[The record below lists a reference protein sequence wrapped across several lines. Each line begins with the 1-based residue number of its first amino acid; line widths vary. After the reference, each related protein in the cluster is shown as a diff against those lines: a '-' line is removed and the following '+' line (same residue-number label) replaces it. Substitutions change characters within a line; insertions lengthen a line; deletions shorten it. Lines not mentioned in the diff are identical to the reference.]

1 MTDGPM
7 PEEERPLDEIAR
19 YVRSH
24 RDDFEDE
31 LFEYLSIPSISTE
44 REYRPEVARCAAWVG
59 DRLRSAGVETTE
71 VVETDGHPIVVG
83 RHDADPAAP
92 TLLLYGHYD
101 VQPVDPVDEW
111 ENPPFEPTVRN
122 RRVYARGA
130 TDNKGQNHMHLKALE
145 TCNRA
150 AGGIPVNLRVV
161 LEGEEE
167 VGSEHLEGFLARH
180 QDRLACDAVLLSDTQ
195 MVNRQLPAIVVGLRG
210 LAYMEV
216 RVRGPA
222 KDLHSGVYGGPV
234 ENPANALA
242 AILAGL
248 RDDRGR
254 VTVPGF
260 YDDVRPIGDLD
271 REQIARIPFDA
282 EEFRRDTGV
291 PDLGGE
297 QGYAPLEQLGY
308 RPTLDV
314 NGLLSGFTGEGA
326 KTVLPATA
334 MAKVSMRLVPDQ
346 DPASVEVAF
355 EERVRDLAPGAV
367 TVEVEALHRGRP
379 WAAQP
384 EGPLLDAAA
393 EALAEAFGNEP
404 VFLREGGSIPIIPLF
419 AETFGV
425 QILPIGF
432 ALPGCNLHAPNEWLD
447 LEVYHDGIEALARL
461 YLRAGELEI

>member
-1 MTDGPM
+1 V
-7 PEEERPLDEIAR
+7 DEIAR

-24 RDDFEDE
+24 RDDFEAE
-31 LFEYLSIPSISTE
+31 LFDYLSIPSVSTD
-44 REYRPEVARCAAWVG
+44 REHRSDVVRCAAWVEE
-59 DRLRSAGVETTE
+59 RLREAGVEQTE

-83 RHDADPAAP
+83 RHDGDPGAP

-111 ENPPFEPTVRN
+111 DSPPFEPTVREG
-122 RRVYARGA
+122 RVYARGA

-145 TCNRA
+145 ACREA
-150 AGGIPVNLRVV
+150 SGGIPVNLRVV

-167 VGSEHLEGFLARH
+167 VGSEHLEAFLADH

-195 MVNRQLPAIVVGLRG
+195 MVSRELPAIIVGLRG
-210 LAYMEV
+210 LVYMEV

-234 ENPANALA
+234 DNPANALA
-242 AILAGL
+242 TILAGL
-248 RDDRGR
+248 RDGNGR

-260 YDDVRPIGDLD
+260 YDDVRAMTDLD
-271 REQIARIPFDA
+271 REQLERIPFDA
-282 EEFRRDTGV
+282 EEFRRETGV
-291 PDLGGE
+291 PALGGE
-297 QGYAPLEQLGY
+297 AGYEPLEQLGY

-326 KTVLPATA
+326 KTVLPARA

-346 DPASVEVAF
+346 DPAAVGAAF
-355 EERVRDLAPGAV
+355 EERVREMAPDTV
-367 TVEVEALHRGRP
+367 DVEVEALHGGRP
-379 WAAQP
+379 WAARP
-384 EGPLLDAAA
+384 EGPLVDAAT
-393 EALAEAFGNEP
+393 EALAEAFGNAP

-447 LEVYHDGIEALARL
+447 LDVYHDGIEALARL
-461 YLRAGELEI
+461 YLRAGELDF

>member
-1 MTDGPM
+1 M
-7 PEEERPLDEIAR
+7 DEIAR

-31 LFEYLSIPSISTE
+31 LFDYLSIPSVSTE
-44 REYRPEVARCAAWVG
+44 REHRSDVARCARWVG
-59 DRLRSAGVETTE
+59 ERLEAAGVEATE

-83 RHDADPAAP
+83 RHDAEPDAP

-101 VQPVDPVDEW
+101 VQPVDPLEEW
-111 ENPPFEPTVRN
+111 ESPPFEPSVREG
-122 RRVYARGA
+122 RVYARGA

-145 TCNRA
+145 ACREA
-150 AGGIPVNLRVV
+150 AGRIPVNLRVV

-167 VGSEHLEGFLARH
+167 VGSPNLEPFLRENRE
-180 QDRLACDAVLLSDTQ
+180 RLDCDAVVISDTG
-195 MVNRQLPAIVVGLRG
+195 MFARDVPSVTVGLRG
-210 LAYMEV
+210 MVYQEITF
-216 RVRGPA
+216 RGPST
-222 KDLHSGVYGGPV
+222 DLHSGLYGGPV

-242 AILAGL
+242 TIVAGL
-248 RDDRGR
+248 RDGSGR

-271 REQIARIPFDA
+271 REQLARVPFDP
-282 EEFRRDTGV
+282 EEFRRETGV
-291 PDLGGE
+291 PALGGE
-297 QGYAPLEQLGY
+297 EGYAPLEQLGY

-326 KTVLPATA
+326 KTVLPGKA

-346 DPASVEVAF
+346 DPAAVEAAF
-355 EERVRDLAPGAV
+355 EERVRELAPDAV
-367 TVEVEALHRGRP
+367 TVEVEALHGGRP

-384 EGPLLDAAA
+384 EGPLVDAAA
-393 EALAEAFGNEP
+393 EALAEAFGNDP

-419 AETFGV
+419 ADTFGV

-447 LEVYHDGIEALARL
+447 LDVYHDGIEALARL
-461 YLRAGELEI
+461 YLRTGELEL